1 MKPVVGLFF
10 GGVSPEYKVSLAS
23 AAAVLRHLPRAR
35 YDCRAVG
42 ITRGG
47 RWFLTEASPDEI
59 EGDRWQNAPCTPAA
73 LSPDPGRPGLLLFPA
88 EGQAARLHLD
98 VLFPV
103 THGTYGEDGRLQGLF
118 ALSGIPFVGCD
129 TQASA
134 VCMDK
139 ALTKTLLRAEGVP
152 VLPSLLLHRADVARP
167 AEVICRVENEI
178 GFPAFVKPARSG
190 SSVGA
195 GRADNTPTLLTSL
208 VHAAGVD
215 DRILVEPC
223 VRAREVEVAIL
234 ETGGTL
240 TVSHPG
246 EIRPH
251 AEFYD
256 YDTKYTAGRATLCDH
271 ADISPACADTVRA
284 LAEKIFRLLEL
295 RGMARVDFFVTDDE
309 HIYCNEINTL
319 PGFTAG
325 SMYPRLLSG
334 EDGFAGLLDRLIA
347 GARR

>member
-10 GGVSPEYKVSLAS
+10 GGASPEYTVSLAS

-35 YDCRAVG
+35 YDCRTIG

-47 RWFLTEASPDEI
+47 RWFLTEATPDEI
-59 EGDRWQNAPCTPAA
+59 EGDRWQSAPTTPAA

-88 EGQAARLHLD
+88 EGQVARLPLD

-134 VCMDK
+134 ICMDK
-139 ALTKTLLRAEGVP
+139 VITKTLLRAEGVP
-152 VLPSLLLHRADVARP
+152 VLSSLLLHRADVARP
-167 AEVICRVENEI
+167 AEVICRVENEV
-178 GFPAFVKPARSG
+178 GFPVFVKPARSG

-195 GRADNTPTLLTSL
+195 GRADNVPTLLTAL

-215 DRILVEPC
+215 DRILVEPY
-223 VRAREVEVAIL
+223 VRAREVEVAVL
-234 ETGGTL
+234 EADGAL

-256 YDTKYTAGRATLCDH
+256 YEAKYTPGRATLCDH
-271 ADISPACADTVRA
+271 ADIPPACADRVCE
-284 LAEKIFRLLEL
+284 LAKKIFRLLAL
-295 RGMARVDFFVTDDE
+295 RGMARVDFFVTGDGQVF
-309 HIYCNEINTL
+309 CNEVNTL

-334 EDGFAGLLDRLIA
+334 EDGFSGLLDRLIA